1 MCADAGYMF
10 DSYEQ
15 IEPLLERPYDDK
27 SVTLDLAKE
36 LATRLQC
43 AVIAGFPEA
52 ATERALAEQDMPSK
66 SMQDARLPREA
77 MGEASYL
84 PRVSRKAYNAALL
97 VNNDGSLVKVFRKH
111 FLYEAD
117 TTWSDEGT
125 CFRARLHG
133 HWFSVCGP
141 AGHRPPVRRR
151 VHGPEPYVR
160 HALLTCSVH
169 PRVAV

>member
-1 MCADAGYMF
+1 MF

-66 SMQDARLPREA
+66 SMHDARLPREA

-125 CFRARLHG
+125 CFRARAYTG
-133 HWFSVCGP
+133 TGFQ
-141 AGHRPPVRRR
+141 
-151 VHGPEPYVR
+151 YVDLPDIGR
-160 HALLTCSVH
+160 LC
-169 PRVAV
+169 VAVCMDLNRTCGMRS